1 MTMTLLDVPFAEKD
15 NAKALGARW
24 NPQLKKW
31 YVPQGNALE
40 PFARWLP
47 AGIQQASGLPSQ
59 EQGGDYQQVAKLQGD
74 IKSITETLGKLT
86 NAKVDEA
93 KAVATTE
100 LRQLKAKGEEMLDE
114 AQDQAAQVEKQLK
127 DTIRE
132 KPLTAVATA
141 MGIGFVLALLTR
153 H

>member
-1 MTMTLLDVPFAEKD
+1 MATTSDMAPNRPAEAAA
-15 NAKALGARW
+15 NAVKTTRARGRRAAAAATAAVRE
-24 NPQLKKW
+24 QE
-31 YVPQGNALE
+31 LE
-40 PFARWLP
+40 
-47 AGIQQASGLPSQ
+47 S
-59 EQGGDYQQVAKLQGD
+59 QVAKLQGD

-100 LRQLKAKGEEMLDE
+100 LRQLKAKGEEMLGE

>member
-1 MTMTLLDVPFAEKD
+1 MATTSDMAPNRPAEAAA
-15 NAKALGARW
+15 NAVKTTRGRGKRAAAA
-24 NPQLKKW
+24 
-31 YVPQGNALE
+31 VNASVREQELE
-40 PFARWLP
+40 
-47 AGIQQASGLPSQ
+47 S
-59 EQGGDYQQVAKLQGD
+59 QVAKLQGD
-74 IKSITETLGKLT
+74 IKSITDTLGKLT

-100 LRQLKAKGEEMLDE
+100 FRQLKAKGEEMLGD

>member
-1 MTMTLLDVPFAEKD
+1 MATTSDMAPNRPVEAAA
-15 NAKALGARW
+15 NAVKTTRARG
-24 NPQLKKW
+24 KRAAAA
-31 YVPQGNALE
+31 VNASVREQELE
-40 PFARWLP
+40 
-47 AGIQQASGLPSQ
+47 S
-59 EQGGDYQQVAKLQGD
+59 QVAKLQGD
-74 IKSITETLGKLT
+74 IKSITDTLGKLT

-100 LRQLKAKGEEMLDE
+100 FRQLKAKGEEILGD